1 MTKYAIPPVDRLLRG
16 ISTNHVETV
25 RSAWGELLSA
35 RAPATGQVIAKL
47 ASEVWEQPPRGPSGP
62 YFGVLLA
69 LLDTLDPEAF
79 ESVVG
84 TLRKRRLNP
93 LHRRTLEVVAQRVGE
108 TPACHIGDGVPV
120 YISKDIAAPA
130 MVQTNLSRW
139 SRTRGLAL
147 DGITRIDVIGR
158 AAHLD
163 YLGRYN
169 MFFSGIV
176 LTWPVRPQR
185 GLRLWFEKLSAEF
198 TFYHEI
204 GHHVCGHSE
213 GGQVA
218 EQEKEADD
226 YARRMMRR
234 ARPVLTSAGRLLLW
248 PLTPAIRRLKAA
260 HHPSERAG

>member
-1 MTKYAIPPVDRLLRG
+1 MTKYDIPPLDRLLRG
-16 ISTNHVETV
+16 ISTNHVDTV

-35 RAPATGQVIAKL
+35 KAPATGQVIAKL
-47 ASEVWEQPPRGPSGP
+47 ASPVWEEPPRGPSGP
-62 YFGVLLA
+62 FFGVLLA
-69 LLDTLDPEAF
+69 LLDTLDPAAF
-79 ESVVG
+79 ETTVG
-84 TLRKRRLNP
+84 RLRKRRLSP

-108 TPACHIGDGVPV
+108 TPDCYIGDGTPV

-130 MVQTNLSRW
+130 IVQANLIRW
-139 SRTRGLAL
+139 SGTRGLAL
-147 DGITRIDVIGR
+147 DGVTRIDVIGR

-163 YLGRYN
+163 YLGLYN

-204 GHHVCGHSE
+204 GHHVSGHSE

-218 EQEKEADD
+218 QQEKEADD
-226 YARRMMRR
+226 YARRLMRR
-234 ARPVLTSAGRLLLW
+234 SRPVLTFTGRMLLW
-248 PLTPAIRRLKAA
+248 PFAPAIRRLKAA
-260 HHPSERAG
+260 NHPSERAG